1 MPFAASGR
9 ISLLAS
15 ARESRRVEF
24 LLLVLALGGLLAYSG
39 PLHGALLVMHSL
51 LCAWYA
57 WKLKTTQP
65 LTSIVLLGYA
75 PMYFI
80 NPFAIIAGWIEPDST
95 EEAFY
100 ISNVLMMAGLDLF
113 IIGAYRLRSTKKD
126 LNKLQPVEVSEGRVD
141 VVIVI
146 ALGIYLLASCVQ
158 ILGVG
163 SLDANRGAFDMQKFD
178 IAMGGE
184 HSIFFLAARY
194 ASFSLPFAGFL
205 IALKR
210 PSKQAM
216 YLIPLGA
223 LLFLHFLLFRVRQ
236 APVAVTQG
244 YLLGTLSRYVFVT
257 LKGRPLIGYVP
268 SYVKTTAM
276 VMIPI
281 IAVMAVTIR
290 WVRAMYATGQYDF
303 SSESVEGITTST
315 FSAGDLGVAYMTRM
329 AVQKFPSEHEYLNGL
344 SIYRLFLTPIPRFI
358 WPEKPETSQRI
369 FAGVLDPRLRAKG
382 VTIPAGL
389 AGDWHINFGPI
400 GVLGMIVL
408 GFFFAQE
415 RYNSLASLMVL
426 ASSGAWI
433 FHFTRGS
440 QTGPVIVFG
449 VTWVVSHLFQIM
461 LAPQPVAARS
471 GQMPVMMAWVPALSI
486 PAVAGKLKPR
496 GG

>member
-1 MPFAASGR
+1 M
-9 ISLLAS
+9 
-15 ARESRRVEF
+15 EF
-24 LLLVLALGGLLAYSG
+24 VLLVFAIGGLLSYS
-39 PLHGALLVMHSL
+39 PAVHCTLLVMHSL

-65 LTSIVLLGYA
+65 LTAIVLLGYA

-80 NPFAIIAGWIEPDST
+80 NPFAILAGWIDMDST
-95 EEAFY
+95 EEALY
-100 ISNVLMMAGLDLF
+100 LSNVLMMVGLDLF
-113 IIGAYRLRSTKKD
+113 IIGAYRLRWNKND
-126 LNKLQPVEVSEGRVD
+126 LYKLQPVEVAEGRVD
-141 VVIVI
+141 IVIFI
-146 ALGIYLLASCVQ
+146 ALGIYLVASCVQ
-158 ILGVG
+158 ILGV
-163 SLDANRGAFDMQKFD
+163 SSVDSTRGAFDMQKFD

-184 HSIFFLAARY
+184 HSIFFLMGRY

-210 PSKQAM
+210 PPKQAM
-216 YLIPLGA
+216 FLIPLAA

-236 APVAVTQG
+236 APIAVSQG
-244 YLLGTLSRYVFVT
+244 YLLGSLSRYMFVT
-257 LKGRPLIGYVP
+257 LKGRPLLGHIP
-268 SYVKTTAM
+268 SYVKMTAL
-276 VMIPI
+276 VMIPTL
-281 IAVMAVTIR
+281 AVAAVSIR

-303 SSESVEGITTST
+303 SAESVEQITDST
-315 FSAGDLGVAYMTRM
+315 FSAGDLAVAYMVRM

-389 AGDWHINFGPI
+389 VGDLHINFGPW
-400 GVLGMIVL
+400 GVIGMIVL

-415 RYNSLASLMVL
+415 RYTSLASLMVL

-449 VTWVVSHLFQIM
+449 VTWLVSRLFQYM
-461 LAPQPVAARS
+461 LAPQPVAA
-471 GQMPVMMAWVPALSI
+471 GPAQWPMMMAWRPALAM
-486 PAVAGKLKPR
+486 PTVVRKLKPR